1 MTFLDDIG
9 LRPLSFSK
17 QVNFEPIGLALGAG
31 AYALEI
37 AVVRSDVRPS
47 TTDMRAAWNVRLN
60 SRPVPLLLVALYDN
74 EMKAAVCG
82 PSGQNPP
89 VYHDLEP
96 AQVERLCL
104 TALQEPDRHS
114 VYNFLQNLLP
124 EVGSN
129 IPGLLNEGLLAT
141 HELENGVPL
150 RDDWR
155 NAVERSRHMLNR
167 RDRPLLESLGYEIHS
182 IPGPVSVLVAE
193 DTKIAIGL
201 FLDRSEAID
210 IPNER
215 FSNLSPIAYAL
226 ARADKERLP
235 YVVALSDGML
245 RLYPVEAG
253 VGVGQRGRTETFLQ
267 LHLDL
272 LTEDK
277 SGYLWLLFSSSALA
291 PKGTF
296 EQILADSANYSADLG
311 GRLRE
316 RIYSEVIPQLAQA
329 IARARKLDNP
339 DNDALDATYQMAL
352 TLLFRLLF
360 IAYAEDKGLLPYR
373 TNEAFKARSLKQKAR
388 ELLKMEQQNAHFDTR
403 STLWDEINGLFEAI
417 DKGDKRLGIPP
428 YNGGLF
434 ASDTNT
440 SPIGAAL
447 AAISLTDEQFGPALR
462 DLMCE
467 DSPDGGLGAVDFRS
481 LSVREFGTI
490 YEGLLQSEL
499 SIAQTDLGLDN
510 EGLYVPVTDPKRV
523 IVPAGMIYLHNA
535 SGARKSTGSYYTKSF
550 AVEHLL
556 NHALEPALDDHIAR
570 LNKLLEEQNTRA
582 AGEAFFDFRV
592 ADIAMGSG
600 HFLVAAIDRIE
611 RRLSTY
617 LAEHALTD
625 VTDELTRLRERAK
638 EVIEQYSGRLEV
650 EDTLLLRRQIARR
663 CIYGVDMNPMAV
675 ELARLSIWIHTF
687 VPGLPLSLLDY
698 NLVRGNSLVGIATL
712 DEAKDV
718 LAKDSPL
725 FSLSAEQLLGS
736 ARDAL
741 AKLGQLADADASEIS
756 QAREAYDKA
765 RKALAPTAALFDI
778 LTGSRINGEL
788 KRQIDTGQATHW
800 VKDEILRE
808 LPNSGLRKLAIDALE
823 ATPPFHFPVA
833 FPQVFLRDKS
843 GFDVL
848 LGNPPWEKLHVEEH
862 EFWARYSEGLR
873 GLSQEKREK
882 IIPELR
888 QHRLDLLE
896 LFNKE
901 IESTRIQREVILKGP
916 YPGIGSGHPDLYKAF
931 TWRFW
936 YLTVNGTGRIGVVL
950 PRAALSSKGGGEFR
964 KEIVSRGVISDLTFL
979 LNSRGWAFDDA
990 EPRYTIG
997 LVSLKRQQPPDNAKL
1012 PARGPYRNLPDFMEG
1027 VSSDPILISISDMLT
1042 WDDDATFPLLP
1053 SELSLPI
1060 FLKMRLQPR
1069 LDKDDKSSWR
1079 VKALQGDVNA
1089 STSKREK
1096 VIEFPDETSS
1106 ANGSYWT
1113 VYKGASFNL
1122 WQPDTGEHYAKTRP
1136 EIILPYLQSKRISSY
1151 RYQASIF
1158 REFSQSWIENPA
1170 TLPCRFPR
1178 IAFRDTA
1185 RATDTR
1191 TTLVSLVPPDVILAH
1206 QAPYLVRTRGDEKD
1220 EAYVLG
1226 ILSSL
1231 PLDWYARCYVET
1243 HMSFYIIEPFP
1254 VPRPTRDNPLW
1265 LRVVGLAG
1273 RLAAVDERYAEW
1285 ADAVGVKY
1293 GALKSDEKDDMI
1305 HELDAVV
1312 AHLYDLNENQLTH
1325 IFETFHEG
1333 WDYRHRLDAV
1343 LKHYKNW
1350 SNRL

>member
-9 LRPLSFSK
+9 LRPLSFNR
-17 QVNFEPIGLALGAG
+17 QVNFEPIGLALGEG

-37 AVVRSDVRPS
+37 AVVRSHVRPS

-74 EMKAAVCG
+74 ETKAAVCG

-96 AQVERLCL
+96 TQVERLCL

-114 VYNFLQNLLP
+114 VYSLLHNLLP

-150 RDDWR
+150 RNDWR

-167 RDRPLLESLGYEIHS
+167 RDRPLLESLGYEIHN

-316 RIYSEVIPQLAQA
+316 RIYSEVVPQLAQA

-339 DNDALDATYQMAL
+339 DSDALDATYQMAL

-360 IAYAEDKGLLPYR
+360 IAYAEDKGLLPYK

-440 SPIGAAL
+440 SPTGATL
-447 AAISLTDEQFGPALR
+447 KEISLTDEQFGPALR
-462 DLMCE
+462 DLLCE
-467 DSPDGGLGAVDFRS
+467 DSSDGVRGAVDFRS

-712 DEAKDV
+712 IEARDV

-725 FSLSAEQLLGS
+725 FSLSADQLLGS

-756 QAREAYDKA
+756 QAREAYDNA
-765 RKALAPTAALFDI
+765 RDALSPTAALFDI
-778 LTGSRINGEL
+778 LTASRINAEL
-788 KRQIDTGQATHW
+788 KQQINTGQATHW
-800 VKDEILRE
+800 VKDEVLRE
-808 LPNSGLRKLAIDALE
+808 LPNSEFRKTARETLKAI
-823 ATPPFHFPVA
+823 PPFHFPVA
-833 FPQVFLRDKS
+833 FPQVFLREKS
-843 GFDVL
+843 GFDVI
-848 LGNPPWEKLHVEEH
+848 LGNPPWEEATLEEDRFWTRYVPGLHSMPQREQERLKEE
-862 EFWARYSEGLR
+862 WR
-873 GLSQEKREK
+873 EKRPDLVTSYEE
-882 IIPELR
+882 ELAKT
-888 QHRLDLLE
+888 DL
-896 LFNKE
+896 
-901 IESTRIQREVILKGP
+901 TRKVLVTGP
-916 YPGIGSGHPDLYKAF
+916 FPGMGTGDPDLYKGF
-931 TWRFW
+931 VWRFW
-936 YLTVNGTGRIGVVL
+936 ALINRPNGHIGIVM
-950 PRAALSSKGGGEFR
+950 PRSVFSTKGASEFR
-964 KEIVSRGVISDLTFL
+964 QAVFEAGTFNDLTFL
-979 LNSRGWAFDDA
+979 LNTGGWVFDEA
-990 EPRYTIG
+990 EHRYTIT
-997 LVSLKRQQPPDNAKL
+997 LIALKKIEPTSETKL
-1012 PARGPYRNLPDFMEG
+1012 PMRGPYSNMDRYITGMQKEPVRFKLEEVFSWTDTTA
-1027 VSSDPILISISDMLT
+1027 L
-1042 WDDDATFPLLP
+1042 PLLP
-1053 SELSLPI
+1053 SEDAAEVFAQIRKAPNLGVNN
-1060 FLKMRLQPR
+1060 KN
-1069 LDKDDKSSWR
+1069 SWR
-1079 VKALQGDVNA
+1079 VRPYAELHATNDKPFMDLSEQP
-1089 STSKREK
+1089 
-1096 VIEFPDETSS
+1096 PD
-1106 ANGSYWT
+1106 GFWP
-1113 VYKGASFNL
+1113 VFKGESFEI
-1122 WQPDTGEHYAKTRP
+1122 WEPDTGTYYAWADPEVMTKHLQEKRVRSNRNARSVYSEFDAKWAADKKT
-1136 EIILPYLQSKRISSY
+1136 LHCYY
-1151 RYQASIF
+1151 A
-1158 REFSQSWIENPA
+1158 
-1170 TLPCRFPR
+1170 R
-1178 IAFRDTA
+1178 IAFRDVS

-1191 TTLVSLVPPDVILAH
+1191 TSRAALLPPNVVV
-1206 QAPYLVRTRGDEKD
+1206 QNTAPVLLWPKGDQKD
-1220 EAYVLG
+1220 EAYLLG
-1226 ILSSL
+1226 LLCSI
-1231 PLDWYARCYVET
+1231 PLDWYARRFVEI
-1243 HMSFYIIEPFP
+1243 HMNYHIFNALP

-1265 LRVVGLAG
+1265 QRVVALAG

-1285 ADAVGVKY
+1285 ADAVDVEY
-1293 GALKSDEKDDMI
+1293 GALKPDEKDDMI

-1333 WDYRHRLDAV
+1333 WDYRHRLDGV

-1350 SNRL
+1350 SSRL

>member
-9 LRPLSFSK
+9 LRPLSFNR
-17 QVNFEPIGLALGAG
+17 QVNFEPIGLALGEG

-47 TTDMRAAWNVRLN
+47 TTDMRNAWNVRLN
-60 SRPVPLLLVALYDN
+60 GRPVPLLLVALYDN
-74 EMKAAVCG
+74 ETKAAVCG
-82 PSGQNPP
+82 PSGQNPS

-96 AQVERLCL
+96 TQVERLCL

-114 VYNFLQNLLP
+114 VYSLLQNLLP

-155 NAVERSRHMLNR
+155 NAVERSRHMLTR
-167 RDRPLLESLGYEIHS
+167 RDRPLLESLGYEIHN

-339 DNDALDATYQMAL
+339 DSDALDATYQMAL

-360 IAYAEDKGLLPYR
+360 IAYAEDKGLLPYK

-510 EGLYVPVTDPKRV
+510 EGLYVPVTDPKRIV
-523 IVPAGMIYLHNA
+523 VPAGMIYLHNA

-570 LNKLLEEQNTRA
+570 LNKLIEEQNTRA

-712 DEAKDV
+712 IEARDV

-725 FSLSAEQLLGS
+725 FSLSADQLLGS

-756 QAREAYDKA
+756 QAREAYDNA
-765 RKALAPTAALFDI
+765 REALSPTAALFDI
-778 LTGSRINGEL
+778 LTASRINTEL
-788 KRQIDTGQATHW
+788 KQQINTGQATHW
-800 VKDEILRE
+800 VKDEVLRE
-808 LPNSGLRKLAIDALE
+808 LPNSEFRKTARETLE
-823 ATPPFHFPVA
+823 AIPPFHFPVA
-833 FPQVFLRDKS
+833 FPQVFLREKS
-843 GFDVL
+843 GFDVI
-848 LGNPPWEKLHVEEH
+848 LGNPPWEEATLEQDRFWTRYVPGLQSMTQTEQERLKAQWREQRPDLVTQYEE
-862 EFWARYSEGLR
+862 
-873 GLSQEKREK
+873 
-882 IIPELR
+882 ELA
-888 QHRLDLLE
+888 QAE
-896 LFNKE
+896 LMRRVLV
-901 IESTRIQREVILKGP
+901 TGP
-916 YPGIGSGHPDLYKAF
+916 FPGMGTGDPDLYKGF
-931 TWRFW
+931 VWRFW
-936 YLTVNGTGRIGVVL
+936 ALINRPFGRTGVVL
-950 PRAALSSKGGGEFR
+950 PRSVFSAKGGSEFRQEIFKEGIIQDFTTLINNRQWVFDEVHPQYTVVMFSMQKKTPTPETTLPLHGPFNSLDKYMQGMQKDPIRFTLEEVLGWTETAAL
-964 KEIVSRGVISDLTFL
+964 
-979 LNSRGWAFDDA
+979 
-990 EPRYTIG
+990 
-997 LVSLKRQQPPDNAKL
+997 
-1012 PARGPYRNLPDFMEG
+1012 
-1027 VSSDPILISISDMLT
+1027 
-1042 WDDDATFPLLP
+1042 PLLP
-1053 SELSLPI
+1053 TDDAAEV
-1060 FLKMRLQPR
+1060 FAQMRKSPNLG
-1069 LDKDDKSSWR
+1069 LDDKKSWR
-1079 VKALQGDVNA
+1079 ARAYTELHATNDKQSMELTDTPQDGWWPV
-1089 STSKREK
+1089 
-1096 VIEFPDETSS
+1096 F
-1106 ANGSYWT
+1106 
-1113 VYKGASFNL
+1113 KGASFDI
-1122 WQPDTGEHYAKTRP
+1122 WEPDTGVYYAWAIPNKVLKRLT
-1136 EIILPYLQSKRISSY
+1136 SKRKNASSY
-1151 RYQASIF
+1151 RTSVF
-1158 REFSQSWIENPA
+1158 SEFPSKWIDDEN
-1170 TLPCRFPR
+1170 THNCFFPR
-1178 IAFRDTA
+1178 ITFRDVS

-1191 TTLVSLVPPDVILAH
+1191 TIRAALIPPNVVITNKG
-1206 QAPYLVRTRGDEKD
+1206 PYMVWVRGDRQD
-1220 EAYVLG
+1220 EAYLLG
-1226 ILSSL
+1226 VMCSI
-1231 PLDWYARCYVET
+1231 PFDWYARRFVET
-1243 HMSFYIIEPFP
+1243 SINFHIFEGLP
-1254 VPRPTRDNPLW
+1254 VPRPTRDNLLW
-1265 LRVVGLAG
+1265 KRAVALSG

-1285 ADAVGVKY
+1285 ADAVSVEY
-1293 GALKSDEKDDMI
+1293 GALKPEEKDDMI

-1343 LKHYKNW
+1343 LKHYRNW
-1350 SNRL
+1350 SRRV